1 MKPMLEIKNLYVNYG
16 NLKILQDVNLE
27 IGQGEIVSLIGANGA
42 GKTTLCRTISALV
55 KPEKGDILY
64 HGESLTHLTPGG
76 VVARRIIHVPEGR
89 MLFGTMTVKENLLM
103 GAYKKNSR
111 HLVKENLEY
120 VYDLFPDLKE
130 KSREKAAAL
139 SGGQQQMVAI
149 ARGLMANPDLLILD
163 EPSIGLSP
171 IMTQSVLDVIKKIN
185 NNGTSILIAE
195 QNVVQVL
202 KIAHRGYVLEQGRTV
217 LSGSAKELLNND
229 NVRKAYLGM

>member
-1 MKPMLEIKNLYVNYG
+1 
-16 NLKILQDVNLE
+16 
-27 IGQGEIVSLIGANGA
+27 
-42 GKTTLCRTISALV
+42 
-55 KPEKGDILY
+55 
-64 HGESLTHLTPGG
+64 
-76 VVARRIIHVPEGR
+76 